1 MQVIW
6 PIGETSVKWSGHKH
20 QSHKLS
26 IFDPSGGFGRF
37 LSEGGRPH
45 FWRFKM
51 CRNMVE
57 TVRGSPQ
64 GSHDLIGSHDDH
76 DDLMIISWW
85 SHDSNDSRRV
95 LSGFSAVKE
104 SKPSKTCRCDPS
116 EVQLVGTCNIMQL
129 VCEQGTAMVPMVPMV
144 PVSNSSAI
152 CPLSCFTQPLK
163 LVSKASPPKPVKVF
177 WIPGG
182 IL

>member
-1 MQVIW
+1 MQVIC
-6 PIGETSVKWSGHKH
+6 PIVETSLKWSGHKH

-45 FWRFKM
+45 FRRFKIKSVGICWRQFEGVPRALM
-51 CRNMVE
+51 I
-57 TVRGSPQ
+57 SL
-64 GSHDLIGSHDDH
+64 DLMTIMTISWSSL
-76 DDLMIISWW
+76 DDLMIQ
-85 SHDSNDSRRV
+85 DGFYRV
-95 LSGFSAVKE
+95 FQQ

-116 EVQLVGTCNIMQL
+116 EVQLEGTCNIMQL